1 LGLLLL
7 FLLLGPLLAACGT
20 ATSEPTPTATGPR
33 PTVTVPLD
41 LPVAISLYGQFR
53 DDELAVLDEQIA
65 RFEAANPDILVQI
78 KEERGSGELYDLTA
92 GKLAD
97 EGELAAD
104 LVRLDDA
111 WLAAFAAQDWLA
123 PIDEY
128 VDASGLA
135 LDAFVPASIE
145 AGTVD
150 GQLYGLPWVVDAG
163 LLYYRTDLAN
173 LEGQAESWAEIQ
185 NLALEATAGTGPS
198 MGYVWQGLAYEG
210 LTCNTLEQVWAGGG
224 DLLDEQ
230 GRVVFDSPETR
241 AALAQMADLITSGA
255 SPQEVVTFREGTS
268 LAPFR
273 DGDAALMRNWP
284 YAWERLHR
292 EDSEVAGQVGIT
304 LLPASCL
311 TGQMLALS
319 ARSMVPEQA
328 MRFARFLV
336 DQDQQLEV
344 ATELGRP
351 PALKS
356 VYEESAVAEAQP
368 FLLALWP
375 ALDQARPRPRV
386 ADYPQVSQVVYEEV
400 NRLLAGEQGVDET
413 AANVQRRVEALLGD

>member
-1 LGLLLL
+1 M
-7 FLLLGPLLAACGT
+7 
-20 ATSEPTPTATGPR
+20 
-33 PTVTVPLD
+33 
-41 LPVAISLYGQFR
+41 
-53 DDELAVLDEQIA
+53 
-65 RFEAANPDILVQI
+65 
-78 KEERGSGELYDLTA
+78 
-92 GKLAD
+92 
-97 EGELAAD
+97 
-104 LVRLDDA
+104 
-111 WLAAFAAQDWLA
+111 
-123 PIDEY
+123 
-128 VDASGLA
+128 
-135 LDAFVPASIE
+135 PASIE

-163 LLYYRTDLAN
+163 LLYYRTDLLD
-173 LEGQAESWAEIQ
+173 LEGQDQAKSWAEIQ
-185 NLALEATAGTGPS
+185 DLALEATGGGAS

-255 SPQEVVTFREGTS
+255 SPQQVAAFREGTS

-292 EDSEVAGQVGIT
+292 DDSQVGGQVGIT

-336 DQDQQLEV
+336 DQEQQLEV

-356 VYEESAVAEAQP
+356 VYEESAVAETQP
-368 FLLALWP
+368 FLLALRP

-400 NRLLAGEQGVDET
+400 NRLLIGEQGVDET